1 MKLAMGLY
9 FRRIVCNGLEERE
22 KGKPVLIL
30 ANHTNGFLDALVV
43 GAVAKRKPYFFT
55 RGDAFKK
62 KWADRFLRSIGL
74 LPVYRLSEGKDN
86 LQHNDS
92 TNEEALNILGQGGI
106 VVIYAE
112 GKSDVAKVLKPL
124 KKGPFRL
131 AVHAADVLETAPEIV
146 PLGINYVHPMKP
158 FTTLY
163 LQAGKAI
170 DLSAFKGT
178 DEKEQAKASLQL
190 MRNMD
195 TILPRYAWDVT
206 HPEDVLMADDLLD
219 MQEKKSPSFEETQNL
234 IGRLNALN
242 EMERTDLQEQW
253 NRFNAL
259 KQQLRLTNH
268 DKRNQLSVATIFM
281 GILLALP
288 AFAGWFFHWPP
299 IYVSKRLA
307 GKLVKDADLF
317 ASVFLTGSLLFVLVW
332 YLLLLPVIT
341 LISGWS
347 GLLVGLILLPLAGVL
362 YVKIYRNILDRFKAA
377 FRLRRAMGISAA
389 ETETYLRLL
398 NKLSSF

>member
-9 FRRIVCNGLEERE
+9 FRRIVCSGLEETE

-62 KWADRFLRSIGL
+62 KWAGRFLRSIGL

-86 LQHNDS
+86 LQNNDS
-92 TNEEALNILGQGGI
+92 TNEEALNILGRGGI

-131 AVHAADVLETAPEIV
+131 AVHAADVLETAPVIV
-146 PLGINYVHPMKP
+146 PLGINYVHPVKP

-170 DLSAFKGT
+170 DLAAFKGA

-190 MRNMD
+190 MRQMD
-195 TILPRYAWDVT
+195 TILPRYAWNVT
-206 HPEDVLMADDLLD
+206 HPEDVLLADDLLGL
-219 MQEKKSPSFEETQNL
+219 QEINSPSFEETQKL
-234 IGRLNALN
+234 IERLNALN
-242 EMERTDLQEQW
+242 EIERADLQEQW
-253 NRFNAL
+253 NRFAAL

-268 DKRNQLSVATIFM
+268 DNREQLSGA
-281 GILLALP
+281 GILLGILGAIP
-288 AFAGWFFHWPP
+288 AFAGWAFHWLPV
-299 IYVSKRLA
+299 YSSKRLA
-307 GKLVKDADLF
+307 GRLVKDADLY
-317 ASVFLTGSLLFVLVW
+317 ASVFLTGNLLFVLVW
-332 YLLLLPVIT
+332 YLLLLPIIGI
-341 LISGWS
+341 ISGWR
-347 GLLVGLILLPLAGVL
+347 GLLVGLVVLPLAGVF
-362 YVKIYRNILDRFKAA
+362 YIKIYRNILGRFKSAL
-377 FRLRRAMGISAA
+377 RLRRAMSVSAA
-389 ETETYLRLL
+389 ETEVFLGLL
-398 NKLSSF
+398 NKLRSF